1 MVSLAYGWARWDT
14 GWGGKLGSF
23 WPGEPDHLDAFQQ
36 GISVQV
42 AAQSHGE
49 CLEPC
54 SSLSCSLWPGSDVF
68 SELMPLRH
76 TPAWFM
82 WTLDWV
88 RSVKEG
94 SVTASSCFHLVDPVC
109 FIHRPSSAIVI
120 TLFVLERVAFSIF
133 VLSQKMVLLFYFH
146 HDFFHRC

>member
-1 MVSLAYGWARWDT
+1 MVSLAYGLAGWDT
-14 GWGGKLGSF
+14 GWGGKLESS
-23 WPGEPDHLDAFQQ
+23 WPDEPDHLDAFQE
-36 GISVQV
+36 GIFVQL
-42 AAQSHGE
+42 AAQSQGE

-54 SSLSCSLWPGSDVF
+54 SCLSCSLWPGSDVF

-109 FIHRPSSAIVI
+109 FIHLPSSAIVI
-120 TLFVLERVAFSIF
+120 TLLVLEGAAFLIF
-133 VLSQKMVLLFYFH
+133 VLSHKMVQHLLLLRWFQNWT
-146 HDFFHRC
+146 